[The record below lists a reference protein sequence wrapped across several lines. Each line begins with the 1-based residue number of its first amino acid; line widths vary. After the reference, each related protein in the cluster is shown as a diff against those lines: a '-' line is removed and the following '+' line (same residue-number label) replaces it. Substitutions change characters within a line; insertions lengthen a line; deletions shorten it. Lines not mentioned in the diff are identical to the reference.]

1 MNKSE
6 RQAAL
11 TRIINQKPI
20 ATQEELLAALK
31 AAGIDATQATI
42 SRDIREMKI
51 VKSQDA
57 TGTLRYTIFR
67 GSSESQLE
75 RLGRSIREVGLSIT
89 RVHFMNVIKTLPSNG
104 NLLAAII
111 DDIGFEQVVGTIA
124 GHDTIVVR
132 SRQNG
137 LKRLI
142 GKPSIRNH
150 LATSQAKELGNKV
163 NLVKPSSFRCHT
175 ISGPLLAMVCAITLA
190 QNCSKRQGTGHRQ
203 RCV

>member
-124 GHDTIVVR
+124 GHDTIVVI
-132 SRQNG
+132 SPDE
-137 LKRLI
+137 K
-142 GKPSIRNH
+142 
-150 LATSQAKELGNKV
+150 QAKWFEAAYQQAFN
-163 NLVKPSSFRCHT
+163 S
-175 ISGPLLAMVCAITLA
+175 
-190 QNCSKRQGTGHRQ
+190 
-203 RCV
+203 

>member
-124 GHDTIVVR
+124 GHDTIVVI
-132 SRQNG
+132 SPDE
-137 LKRLI
+137 K
-142 GKPSIRNH
+142 
-150 LATSQAKELGNKV
+150 QAKWIE
-163 NLVKPSSFRCHT
+163 
-175 ISGPLLAMVCAITLA
+175 AAY
-190 QNCSKRQGTGHRQ
+190 RQAFNS
-203 RCV
+203 

>member
-124 GHDTIVVR
+124 GHDTIVVI
-132 SRQNG
+132 SPDE
-137 LKRLI
+137 K
-142 GKPSIRNH
+142 
-150 LATSQAKELGNKV
+150 QAKWFE
-163 NLVKPSSFRCHT
+163 T
-175 ISGPLLAMVCAITLA
+175 AY
-190 QNCSKRQGTGHRQ
+190 RQAFNS
-203 RCV
+203 

>member
-75 RLGRSIREVGLSIT
+75 RLGRSIHEVGLSIT

-124 GHDTIVVR
+124 GHDTIVVI
-132 SRQNG
+132 SPDE
-137 LKRLI
+137 K
-142 GKPSIRNH
+142 
-150 LATSQAKELGNKV
+150 QAKWFE
-163 NLVKPSSFRCHT
+163 
-175 ISGPLLAMVCAITLA
+175 AAY
-190 QNCSKRQGTGHRQ
+190 RQAFNS
-203 RCV
+203 

>member
-1 MNKSE
+1 MNKNE

-11 TRIINQKPI
+11 ARIINQKPI

-51 VKSQDA
+51 VKAQDA

-67 GSSESQLE
+67 GSAESQLE

-89 RVHFMNVIKTLPSNG
+89 RVQFMNVIKTLPSNG

-111 DDIGFEQVVGTIA
+111 DDINFDQVVGTIA
-124 GHDTIVVR
+124 GHDTIVVISPDER
-132 SRQNG
+132 
-137 LKRLI
+137 
-142 GKPSIRNH
+142 
-150 LATSQAKELGNKV
+150 QAKWFEEAYRHA
-163 NLVKPSSFRCHT
+163 FDR
-175 ISGPLLAMVCAITLA
+175 
-190 QNCSKRQGTGHRQ
+190 
-203 RCV
+203 